1 MGVMVSLFDHNLNQN
16 KTDYTDILD
25 TINDGDYNVLH
36 LKQKDELKF
45 LVGNIVMND
54 DFINTPLFN
63 DIEEVSNNHPSDII
77 FSDDNSTSD
86 NNKELFNINDVEKKH
101 IEQYINS
108 DDELKPES
116 SPCYI
121 INEEEKHI
129 PELVLNNS
137 PKKKKNK
144 KKKKKN

>member
-63 DIEEVSNNHPSDII
+63 NIEEVSNNHPSDII

>member
-1 MGVMVSLFDHNLNQN
+1 MGVIVSLFDNNQN
-16 KTDYTDILD
+16 ITDYTDVLD

-36 LKQKDELKF
+36 LKQKDELKI

-54 DFINTPLFN
+54 DFINTPLN
-63 DIEEVSNNHPSDII
+63 DIDHIFFSN
-77 FSDDNSTSD
+77 DNSTS
-86 NNKELFNINDVEKKH
+86 NKNTHEFVINDVEKKH

-108 DDELKPES
+108 DDEIKPES
-116 SPCYI
+116 SPSSVIC
-121 INEEEKHI
+121 EENKYI